1 MEKPLIIFDTD
12 MDTDCDDVGAL
23 SIIYEYVKHGKAEL
37 LGIICD
43 AVCDYSAPFS
53 EAFGKCY
60 GIERPIGAYTGE
72 DERLTKY
79 RLHSQKYSKYNKELS
94 FNLNKTNKD
103 YEDAVKTYR
112 KLLLDA
118 PDNSV
123 TVLCVGLMTAVAET
137 LMSKPDEISPLSGKE
152 LFIKKVKKVIAMSE
166 ISKVGNNFNWDMD
179 PLATEIFLKECPVSV
194 YVSEMGGD
202 IFTGKCLKNYPD
214 GHLAKEAY
222 RLFGV
227 LDSGR
232 QSWDLIATL
241 YAINGDSDVFYKV
254 PKGTCFYD
262 AKTLDAGFY
271 ENGERQDYMI
281 ISDLKNSEIEEYIE
295 NQITGNL

>member
-1 MEKPLIIFDTD
+1 

-23 SIIYEYVKHGKAEL
+23 AIIYEYVKSGKAEL

-43 AVCDYSAPFS
+43 AVCGFSAPFS
-53 EAFGKCY
+53 EAMGKLY
-60 GIERPIGAYTGE
+60 GIERPIGAYKGE

-79 RLHSQKYSKYNKELS
+79 RLHSQKYSKYNKALS
-94 FNLNKTNKD
+94 SDLNKTNID

-112 KLLLDA
+112 KLLSVA

-123 TVLCVGLMTAVAET
+123 TVLCVGLMTAVAEVI
-137 LMSKPDEISPLSGKE
+137 LSKPDEISPLSGKE
-152 LFIKKVKKVIAMSE
+152 LFSKKVKKVITMSE
-166 ISKVGNNFNWDMD
+166 ISKVANNFNWDMD
-179 PLATEIFLKECPVSV
+179 PESTEIFLKECPVSI

-202 IFTGKCLKNYPD
+202 ILTGKILKNYPD

-241 YAINGDSDVFYKV
+241 YAINGDNEVFYKV
-254 PKGTCFYD
+254 PRGTCFYD
-262 AKTLDAGFY
+262 GKTLDAGFY
-271 ENGERQDYMI
+271 ENGERQDFLI
-281 ISDLKNSEIEEYIE
+281 VSDASISEIEEYVE